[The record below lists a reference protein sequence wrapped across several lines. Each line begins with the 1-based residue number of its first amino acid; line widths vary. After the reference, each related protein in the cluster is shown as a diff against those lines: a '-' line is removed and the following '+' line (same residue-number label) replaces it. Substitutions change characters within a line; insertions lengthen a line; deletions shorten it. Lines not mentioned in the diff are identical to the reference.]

1 MLKNGLK
8 SALAALA
15 LLFVVSGQAKAET
28 YVMDTGGSH
37 AFIQFK
43 IKHLGYSW
51 LLGRFNTFAGTF
63 EVDEKNPA
71 GGKVEVTIE
80 TKSVDTNHAKRDK
93 HLRSADFFEVDK
105 YPQATFVSTG
115 VKVTGEGK
123 AQVMGNLT
131 LKGVTKPVTLDVTH
145 IGAGK
150 DPWGGFRRGFE
161 ATTQIAL
168 ADYGIIFNLGPASKN
183 VEIYISIEGKKQ

>member
-168 ADYGIIFNLGPASKN
+168 ADYGINFNLGPASKN